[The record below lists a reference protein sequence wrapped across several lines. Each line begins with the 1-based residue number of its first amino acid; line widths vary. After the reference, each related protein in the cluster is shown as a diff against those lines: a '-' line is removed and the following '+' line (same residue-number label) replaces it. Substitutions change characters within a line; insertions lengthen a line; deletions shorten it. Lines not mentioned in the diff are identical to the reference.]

1 MLMFDVCYWCVFFFV
16 FVVYYLFCQLDDVFF
31 FLVFIIGVV
40 GFGCVVIGDYLDVFG
55 RVLLVYLYVYWYDV
69 GDGVVGR

>member
-1 MLMFDVCYWCVFFFV
+1 M
-16 FVVYYLFCQLDDVFF
+16 
-31 FLVFIIGVV
+31 VFIIGVV